1 MSELKALSA
10 DWEAFCDSIKAS
22 GVSVLESAETTD
34 SFERGEGLRYLTRL
48 LKVSINRFVEYAD
61 VETPELFAVCD
72 NRSGFG
78 GDNPDNLYSS
88 CLISDASSYRVV
100 AERGTIWQF
109 AFTVFRTGPGSEKQ
123 LLARLDQD
131 DVDVAE
137 NGQFVIHVGGEP
149 RERNWLPLE
158 VGANQLHLRQTFRD
172 RKAEQPLAARVEKLD
187 GSAAPPKTGD
197 RQMAA
202 RLGSAAQFYAKTA
215 RLMAGW
221 SRDFSSTAVNVLP
234 PVSKEFVASVGGD
247 PSAHFY
253 IAAWKL
259 EPGKLLR
266 VHIPAYVNLRLWN
279 FALYN
284 YWLES
289 MDYENYSVHTNSE
302 ICELNPDG
310 SATLTIGGANTDGSR
325 NSLDTTGHQRGH
337 MMLRVWS
344 EGQPLQPRVELVDDT
359 GLTNDR
365 KNNNG

>member
-1 MSELKALSA
+1 MSELKTLTTN
-10 DWEAFCDSIKAS
+10 WEAFCDSIKAT
-22 GVSVLESAETTD
+22 GVSVLESAETAD

-88 CLISDASSYRVV
+88 CLIRDTSCYRVV
-100 AERGTIWQF
+100 AERGSIWQF
-109 AFTVFRTGPGSEKQ
+109 AFTVFRTGPGSEKV

-131 DVDVAE
+131 DIALDKE
-137 NGQFVIHVGGEP
+137 GRFVLYVGGP
-149 RERNWLPLE
+149 ERATNWLPLGD
-158 VGANQLHLRQTFRD
+158 GANQLHLRQTFRD
-172 RKAEQPLAARVEKLD
+172 RKTEQPLVAKVEKLD
-187 GSAAPPKTGD
+187 TTAAAPRTSD
-197 RQMAA
+197 REMSA
-202 RLGSAAQFYAKTA
+202 RLASAEQFYGKTA

-221 SRDFSSTAVNVLP
+221 SKNFSDTAVNVLP

-247 PSAHFY
+247 PGAHFF

-259 EPGKLLR
+259 EAGEVLR
-266 VHIPAYVNLRLWN
+266 VHIPHYANLRLWN

-289 MDYENYSVHTNSE
+289 LDYENYVVHTNSE
-302 ICELNPDG
+302 ICTLNPDG
-310 SATLTIGGANTDGSR
+310 SATLFIGGENPNHSS
-325 NSLDTTGHQRGH
+325 NILDTTGHYRGH

-344 EGQPLQPRVELVDDT
+344 DDAPLQPTVERISGT
-359 GLTNDR
+359 GIITRRSD
-365 KNNNG
+365 NNG